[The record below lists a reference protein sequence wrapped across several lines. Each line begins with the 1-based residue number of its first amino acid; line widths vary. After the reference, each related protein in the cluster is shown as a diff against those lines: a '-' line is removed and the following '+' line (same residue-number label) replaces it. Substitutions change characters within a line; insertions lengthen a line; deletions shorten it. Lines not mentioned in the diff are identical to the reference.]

1 MANLLSIGLPGFD
14 GEEDVSAAHVPIRL
28 SAWYISTC
36 QLPIDIYICHFLITV
51 LRSTIIYL
59 NNIIVK
65 FFRICNHV
73 PLQLPQKEIN
83 K

>member
-59 NNIIVK
+59 NNIILSGY
-65 FFRICNHV
+65 
-73 PLQLPQKEIN
+73 LQQHYLKY
-83 K
+83 KTYFTFG